1 MSGIPAWL
9 QRPESDFSSIHET
22 AGNRRRTSSALD
34 LDHLAQIA
42 DMRRKKIVALE
53 REIEAWREVA
63 GHLHSALA
71 ASAPGVFPGCG
82 DSAIRCAALESYA
95 RLSRV
100 RETGEANTGTTAPYE
115 L

>member
-1 MSGIPAWL
+1 MT
-9 QRPESDFSSIHET
+9 DV
-22 AGNRRRTSSALD
+22 
-34 LDHLAQIA
+34 DHLTQIVN
-42 DMRRKKIVALE
+42 DRLRQIRRLE
-53 REIEAWREVA
+53 HEIEAWREVA

-95 RLSRV
+95 RLK
-100 RETGEANTGTTAPYE
+100 TAHHTYE

>member
-1 MSGIPAWL
+1 MTDI
-9 QRPESDFSSIHET
+9 
-22 AGNRRRTSSALD
+22 
-34 LDHLAQIA
+34 DHLTQIVN
-42 DMRRKKIVALE
+42 DRLRQIRRLE
-53 REIEAWREVA
+53 HEIQSWREVA

-95 RLSRV
+95 RLK
-100 RETGEANTGTTAPYE
+100 TATTTPHE

>member
-1 MSGIPAWL
+1 MT
-9 QRPESDFSSIHET
+9 DV
-22 AGNRRRTSSALD
+22 
-34 LDHLAQIA
+34 DHLTQIVN
-42 DMRRKKIVALE
+42 DRLRQIRRLE

-63 GHLHSALA
+63 GQLHSALA

-95 RLSRV
+95 RLK
-100 RETGEANTGTTAPYE
+100 TAHHTYE

>member
-1 MSGIPAWL
+1 MS
-9 QRPESDFSSIHET
+9 
-22 AGNRRRTSSALD
+22 D

-42 DMRRKKIVALE
+42 DMRRKKIIELE
-53 REIEAWREVA
+53 HRLDAWREVA
-63 GHLHSALA
+63 GQLHAALA

-95 RLSRV
+95 RLKSS
-100 RETGEANTGTTAPYE
+100 TLQAPSSPLPYE